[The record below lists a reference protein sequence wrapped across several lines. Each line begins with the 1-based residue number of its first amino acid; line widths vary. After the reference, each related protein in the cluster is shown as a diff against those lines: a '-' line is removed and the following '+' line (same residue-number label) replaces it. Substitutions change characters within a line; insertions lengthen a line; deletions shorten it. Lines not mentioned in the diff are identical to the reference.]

1 MPVLVQMITDLT
13 PPWWARWI
21 PSAARV
27 LTISNTGLEICS
39 RKQKE
44 NVDWTAIDDHPEKAA
59 LWFLNMVTL
68 KTPGG
73 TSRLFFGNAKR
84 RDAAWEALVR
94 AWYMPRIT
102 EAKTRLD
109 EFEQSLKDARY
120 IRTSKWQPFRQ
131 QAIAWGTT
139 TPPVPPEGTVV
150 DEHRA
155 VIARM
160 RELIEHPERWLTK
173 SREDYIQQALKDHKE
188 LFDTVESSE
197 LTTDQR
203 RACVIDEDNNL
214 VLAGAG
220 TGKTSTVIGRVAFL
234 VKSGQAKPEEIL
246 LLAYGKKAAEELR
259 ERLEQKLGIKGFTAE
274 TFHRLGRCIVTAAEK
289 KPTAITPMAT
299 DKKLKAQFVN
309 SVFEAKQREPAY
321 RELLLSYFEQWL
333 YPVRNPFDFTT
344 LGDYYRFLE
353 DNDIRSLKGEVVKG
367 FGECDIANFLFKNGI
382 EYQYEATYFTPL
394 QSPDRATYC
403 PDFYLPEYGIYIE
416 HFGTDRQG
424 NTAPYIDRARYQ
436 ADMEWK
442 RKVHLTGDTYLI
454 ETYHYEKQ
462 EGVLLE
468 GLKKKLSNAGVV
480 LNPLP
485 PEAVLETL
493 REFGAITQFASI
505 LTDMLGLLRAANL
518 SDQELVD
525 LIARSANPGQTG
537 AALTLLAP
545 IGETYA
551 ATLKSQRKMD
561 FDDMINKAN
570 QYVLDQTFKSPWKY
584 IVVDEFQDI
593 AKSRADLVLALRD
606 RQEDVSLFCVGD
618 DWQSIFRFT
627 GSDISFT
634 ADFEKIFG
642 ATCPTELKKT
652 FRFNSMIGAVASRF
666 VMQNDRQIKKDIK
679 SHTVV
684 DEPTVSL
691 VRAALGDDQSK
702 AEAIERTVARI
713 SQVASAGS
721 SVYFLARF
729 KHDLP
734 DLEGYA
740 ARYPNLSF
748 KNDSIHSSKGKEADY
763 VILLGLSKGKY
774 GLPSEI
780 VTHPLIEALQPK
792 AEAYPHA
799 EERRLFYVA
808 LTRARHRVYLVCD
821 MLRCS
826 PFVRELIDG
835 TYPLE
840 LRELAAS
847 DEQKNA
853 IALNCPVC
861 TQGNLVNRRAKA
873 TGSPF
878 IACSN
883 WPRCTHIESGCR
895 QCDAPMVR
903 SGRYRLCISP
913 TCDGWVAVCPSSG
926 GNMVYREKV
935 NRWGCS
941 HYRGADSSS
950 CRHMER
956 VIQAP
961 PPKRPT

>member
-1 MPVLVQMITDLT
+1 MG
-13 PPWWARWI
+13 AY
-21 PSAARV
+21 
-27 LTISNTGLEICS
+27 
-39 RKQKE
+39 
-44 NVDWTAIDDHPEKAA
+44 PEKAA
-59 LWFLNMVTL
+59 LWFLHMVTVT
-68 KTPGG
+68 TPKG
-73 TSRLFFGNAKR
+73 TSRFFFRNAEQQNT
-84 RDAAWEALVR
+84 AWKALVQ
-94 AWYMPRIT
+94 AWYLPRVKQ
-102 EAKTRLD
+102 AQTRLD
-109 EFEQSLKDARY
+109 EFEESLKAFRY
-120 IRTSKWQPFRQ
+120 LRTSKWEPFRQ
-131 QAIAWGTT
+131 RAIAWKST
-139 TPPVPPEGTVV
+139 TPPVPPEDTLVA
-150 DEHRA
+150 EHQ
-155 VIARM
+155 VILDRM
-160 RELIEHPERWLTK
+160 QELVQRPETWLTT
-173 SREDYIQQALKDHKE
+173 SREQYVTQALIDHQE
-188 LFDTVESSE
+188 LFDTVESSK
-197 LTTDQR
+197 LTDDQR

-259 ERLEQKLGIKGFTAE
+259 ERLEKKLGVKGFTAE

-289 KPTAITPMAT
+289 KPTAISPMAT
-299 DKKLKAQFVN
+299 DNKLKAHFVN
-309 SVFEAKQREPAY
+309 TVFQAKQQEPAY
-321 RELLLSYFEQWL
+321 RALLLNYFEQWL
-333 YPVRNPFDFTT
+333 HPLRNPFEFET

-353 DNDIRSLKGEVVKG
+353 DNDIRSLKGEAVKG

-382 EYQYEATYFTPL
+382 EYQYEATYDTPL

-403 PDFYLPEYGIYIE
+403 PDFYLPEFEIYIE

-436 ADMEWK
+436 ADMAWK
-442 RKVHLTGDTYLI
+442 RKVHQTGETILI
-454 ETYHYEKQ
+454 ETFHYEKQ
-462 EGVLLE
+462 EGVLLDA
-468 GLKKKLSNAGVV
+468 LKQKLIRAGVT

-493 REFGAITQFASI
+493 REFGAISQFASI

-518 SDQELVD
+518 NDQELAA
-525 LIARSANPGQTG
+525 LIARSANPKQTS
-537 AALTLLAP
+537 AALTLLTP
-545 IGETYA
+545 IGEDYA
-551 ATLKSQRKMD
+551 AALRTEVKMD

-570 QYVLDQTFKSPWKY
+570 GYVLDRTFKSPWKY

-593 AKSRADLVLALRD
+593 AKSRADLVLALRN

-634 ADFEKIFG
+634 SDFENIFG

-652 FRFNSMIGAVASRF
+652 FRFNSMIGDVASRF
-666 VMQNDRQIKKDIK
+666 VMQNERQIKKNIT

-702 AEAIERTVARI
+702 ADAIERTVSRI
-713 SQVASAGS
+713 NQIAIAGS

-734 DLEGYA
+734 DLDDIA
-740 ARYPNLSF
+740 LRYPRLSF
-748 KNDSIHSSKGKEADY
+748 KKDSIHSSKGKEADY
-763 VILLGLSKGKY
+763 VILLGLGKGKY

-792 AEAYPHA
+792 AEPYPHA

-808 LTRARHRVYLVCD
+808 LTRAKHRVYLVCD
-821 MLRCS
+821 MFRCS

-835 TYPLE
+835 QYPLE
-840 LRELAAS
+840 VRELAAS
-847 DEQKNA
+847 SEQKNA
-853 IALNCPVC
+853 LAVYCPVC
-861 TQGNLVNRRAKA
+861 TQGNLVNRRRRTNGA
-873 TGSPF
+873 PF

-883 WPRCTHIESGCR
+883 WPRCTYTENGCR
-895 QCDAPMVR
+895 RCDAPMIR

-913 TCDGWVAVCPSSG
+913 ACNGWEAVCPSSG
-926 GNMVYREKV
+926 GTMVYREKAK
-935 NRWGCS
+935 RWGCS
-941 HYRGADSSS
+941 HYRGTERGS
-950 CRHMER
+950 CQHMER
-956 VIQAP
+956 FIQTP
-961 PPKRPT
+961 PLKGCAVNDAK